1 MAVASTMHRWT
12 NSTFWNTNYPQKKQP
27 QEPPCYWGHQ
37 VKDKQLKPQQDPFA
51 IQRIPG
57 FFFFFSMKALR
68 KHLVVD
74 IGLTIRTES
83 VSLGLSCR
91 QDIFIVTVFHT
102 GKSEAGGISVVK

>member
-1 MAVASTMHRWT
+1 MLLGAPGKRQAAEASARSFR
-12 NSTFWNTNYPQKKQP
+12 NP
-27 QEPPCYWGHQ
+27 E
-37 VKDKQLKPQQDPFA
+37 DP
-51 IQRIPG
+51 R